1 MESNNTTE
9 KITFYVGLR
18 TSEGDD
24 INGPDA
30 IALIKGVMSEVTDGY
45 NITHSYG
52 YWKGVQERCLIVSF
66 LNLSGASESLINSAA
81 IAIKMRLKQEAVLV
95 ERCSVSFRMVE

>member
-1 MESNNTTE
+1 MENNTTE

-30 IALIKGVMSEVTDGY
+30 IALVTRVMSEITDGY
-45 NITHSYG
+45 NITHGYG
-52 YWKGVQERCLIVSF
+52 YWKEEEEHCLIVSF

-81 IAIKMRLKQEAVLV
+81 IALKMRLNQDAVLV
-95 ERCSVSFRMVE
+95 ERCPVSFRMVE